1 MGGIIQGFLGGAANA
16 MGEAGK
22 MAFANQL
29 TKERDEANF
38 LRDSELAK
46 TLKREDITS
55 REKISA
61 NDLAGRERIAESRDK
76 TLLEAANVRAA
87 ATKAASGANQPTT
100 DMKNIRFLTS
110 EQGGGHTLQEAIV
123 RTMGEATITHTDQ
136 EGNIVVV
143 ERDKDAPGGVKP
155 IFTIRM
161 NDRGLPEMVEEGGQ
175 ISRTRLTK
183 DERQI
188 VSDIINKEQDNNYAW
203 TKVGPND
210 KTVKQRGSQMLQEGW
225 TFKDGTAVP
234 PAGGG
239 SGSAAAGLVNQ
250 QTQGKTK
257 KVGTRQMT
265 KQQFIEAMVG
275 RYGQDKLADIE
286 ATWESIK

>member
-1 MGGIIQGFLGGAANA
+1 
-16 MGEAGK
+16 
-22 MAFANQL
+22 
-29 TKERDEANF
+29 
-38 LRDSELAK
+38 
-46 TLKREDITS
+46 
-55 REKISA
+55 
-61 NDLAGRERIAESRDK
+61 
-76 TLLEAANVRAA
+76 
-87 ATKAASGANQPTT
+87 
-100 DMKNIRFLTS
+100 
-110 EQGGGHTLQEAIV
+110 
-123 RTMGEATITHTDQ
+123 
-136 EGNIVVV
+136 
-143 ERDKDAPGGVKP
+143 
-155 IFTIRM
+155 
-161 NDRGLPEMVEEGGQ
+161 MVEEGGQ

>member
-87 ATKAASGANQPTT
+87 ATRSGASKPTSQMKNVNDLIGRGWSEESAVGHVYPGATIQHDSPDGERVVVLRGKEVGQEQEIGRFMPNDRGVSEFVGFGNQPTQT
-100 DMKNIRFLTS
+100 KM
-110 EQGGGHTLQEAIV
+110 
-123 RTMGEATITHTDQ
+123 
-136 EGNIVVV
+136 
-143 ERDKDAPGGVKP
+143 
-155 IFTIRM
+155 
-161 NDRGLPEMVEEGGQ
+161 
-175 ISRTRLTK
+175 TK
-183 DERQI
+183 DQREKLR
-188 VSDIINKEQDNNYAW
+188 DLWNTEGHEKNKSLWFSWD
-203 TKVGPND
+203 TND
-210 KTVKQRGSQMLQEGW
+210 KELKKFGDDLVKSGQFDQYIS
-225 TFKDGTAVP
+225 
-234 PAGGG
+234 GG
-239 SGSAAAGLVNQ
+239 SNSSAEGLVNQ

-257 KVGTRQMT
+257 KVGASGREMT
-265 KQQFIEAMVG
+265 KQQFIDAMVDHHG
-275 RYGQDKLADIE
+275 EGKMDEILE
-286 ATWESIK
+286 TWESIK